1 MFCDK
6 EVVRKIWA
14 NDGIGG
20 DKMKIQK
27 GKKNGVFVLLVFL
40 FLIIF
45 TLTLILLLTWGVS
58 TSLKSVAEFRK
69 NKLGF
74 PKEFAWE
81 NYSTVFN
88 NFSAPVGEQFVYI
101 DTMIL
106 NSILYCVGTSIIAMV
121 TPFICAY
128 LTVKFKYKFGKLIYG
143 IVLVT
148 MMLPIIGSEPSTFR
162 VLNVFGLTD
171 SIFAMYI
178 LKMNFLGIYFLLFCA
193 TVKGIPQSFSEAAY
207 LDGASEMSILIRI
220 IFPMAKN
227 TILVIFLLGVIA
239 TWNDYQS
246 VILYFPSFPTIAYGV
261 FDLSRSTDSDLSF
274 VPMQMAGMFLVMV
287 PTLIVFVIFHDK
299 MMGNL
304 SMGGLKE

>member
-20 DKMKIQK
+20 NKMKIQK

-106 NSILYCVGTSIIAMV
+106 NSIL
-121 TPFICAY
+121 
-128 LTVKFKYKFGKLIYG
+128 
-143 IVLVT
+143 
-148 MMLPIIGSEPSTFR
+148 
-162 VLNVFGLTD
+162 
-171 SIFAMYI
+171 
-178 LKMNFLGIYFLLFCA
+178 
-193 TVKGIPQSFSEAAY
+193 
-207 LDGASEMSILIRI
+207 
-220 IFPMAKN
+220 
-227 TILVIFLLGVIA
+227 
-239 TWNDYQS
+239 
-246 VILYFPSFPTIAYGV
+246 
-261 FDLSRSTDSDLSF
+261 
-274 VPMQMAGMFLVMV
+274 
-287 PTLIVFVIFHDK
+287 
-299 MMGNL
+299 
-304 SMGGLKE
+304 